1 MRQIVRIFQKKFIRK
16 HHKICCEGRDQA
28 SAILRKNPRYDV
40 AFFFKCNIEIASLR
54 RWRDLKKK
62 IPLQEVQK
70 SLKNRTLQD
79 KKRRENPLI
88 KVFNAIEIRS
98 HLYTKA
104 QMIQKMSK
112 EIDKKLLF
120 KYGSNFKTT
129 KK

>member
-1 MRQIVRIFQKKFIRK
+1 MGNKDNRGMK
-16 HHKICCEGRDQA
+16 
-28 SAILRKNPRYDV
+28 LM
-40 AFFFKCNIEIASLR
+40 
-54 RWRDLKKK
+54 KK
-62 IPLQEVQK
+62 IVVLEGGFNEEHEVSLNTSKEVQK

-88 KVFNAIEIRS
+88 KVFNAVEIRS